1 MSPDTGSIYDSHT
14 WGLGLISIV
23 VAAATM
29 PAAPARRDD
38 LRSILGAKN
47 PLALTLLY
55 VLVGP
60 TNTCGY
66 YDASHALSD
75 SAYTT
80 QKHDNTNGNMGTAFI
95 LRTRGSY

>member
-1 MSPDTGSIYDSHT
+1 MRPDLGSIYDSHS
-14 WGLGLISIV
+14 WGLGQISIV

-29 PAAPARRDD
+29 PAAPTRRDE
-38 LRSILGAKN
+38 SLGAKN

-75 SAYTT
+75 SAYTR
-80 QKHDNTNGNMGTAFI
+80 QKHDNTNENIGTAFI
-95 LRTRGSY
+95 MRTRGSY